1 MLHIG
6 RDPHQMQVLL
16 YKIMHITGLGAC
28 VVMSKLGADV
38 VASDLEPNLPLVQ
51 DNMSG
56 NGEYTMP
63 SIH

>member
-1 MLHIG
+1 MTNIADVCVAFAG
-6 RDPHQMQVLL
+6 
-16 YKIMHITGLGAC
+16 